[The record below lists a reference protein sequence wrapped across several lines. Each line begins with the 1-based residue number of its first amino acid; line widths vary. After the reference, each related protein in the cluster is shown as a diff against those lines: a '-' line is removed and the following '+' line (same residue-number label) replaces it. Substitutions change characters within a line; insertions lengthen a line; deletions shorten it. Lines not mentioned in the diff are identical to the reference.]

1 MQKVL
6 IMPTVALVVFLA
18 TLSAEAQTARRFG
31 GAAAMGVG
39 RILLLTSNG
48 NCDDF
53 EGGAISDFSLAMAS
67 PSNGRCQWTLGT
79 ARRDLRS
86 VAAERTTAGILWRG
100 VLEKLDDEYQPRND
114 FRFYSGIGAMAAGA
128 VAAFWPGSPVDVAP
142 DIRNNGVRVSKSFG
156 W

>member
-1 MQKVL
+1 
-6 IMPTVALVVFLA
+6 
-18 TLSAEAQTARRFG
+18 
-31 GAAAMGVG
+31 MGVG
-39 RILLLTSNG
+39 GILLLTSSG

-53 EGGAISDFSLAMAS
+53 ERDHGNGRVISDFSAAMAS
-67 PSNGRCQWTLGT
+67 PSNGHCQWTLGT

-86 VAAERTTAGILWRG
+86 VVAEPTLAGISWRQA
-100 VLEKLDDEYQPRND
+100 LEKLDDEYQPRND

-142 DIRNNGVRVSKSFG
+142 DIRNNDVRVSKSFG